1 MLLIHHANAE
11 HLVPIVDMVLVNLD
25 QQLES
30 SQLDEIKTAILLSV
44 LNVMVTVRK
53 GKRVQGNGCFDS
65 LHIFQCL
72 L

>member
-1 MLLIHHANAE
+1 
-11 HLVPIVDMVLVNLD
+11 MVLVNLD
-25 QQLES
+25 QQLEL